1 MKSKTQFVVLGA
13 GYAGMTV
20 AVHLD
25 NKLSKKNFQVILVNI
40 NSYHELIQ
48 EAHPVAGGFRRSEQ
62 VRIPISDLIR
72 DTGIQFIQSG
82 ANTFNFS
89 SDEAVANIKCHLQE
103 ARNAADSA
111 LLQINE
117 AEKTILA
124 SHNRSSDRVP

>member
-48 EAHPVAGGFRRSEQ
+48 EAHLVAGGFRR
-62 VRIPISDLIR
+62 P
-72 DTGIQFIQSG
+72 
-82 ANTFNFS
+82 
-89 SDEAVANIKCHLQE
+89 
-103 ARNAADSA
+103 
-111 LLQINE
+111 
-117 AEKTILA
+117 
-124 SHNRSSDRVP
+124 

>member
-48 EAHPVAGGFRRSEQ
+48 EAHLVAGGFRRPEQ

-82 ANTFNFS
+82 VQKVNASENKEPGFFNQVFW
-89 SDEAVANIKCHLQE
+89 NKK
-103 ARNAADSA
+103 RNK
-111 LLQINE
+111 I
-117 AEKTILA
+117 
-124 SHNRSSDRVP
+124 